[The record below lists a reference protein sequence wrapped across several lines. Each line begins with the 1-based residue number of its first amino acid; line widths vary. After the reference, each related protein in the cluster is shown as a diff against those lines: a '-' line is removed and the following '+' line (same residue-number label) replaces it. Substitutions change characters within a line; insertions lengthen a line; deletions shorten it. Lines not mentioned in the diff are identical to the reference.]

1 MNNFCHN
8 DLVFSFSQIY
18 QIIIIWNNQRN
29 IFHHHSQNQAKEKRP
44 FKTSLPLRQSNAHP
58 SQQNAPVRLICA
70 RTGPILSQIYRPIK
84 LMFKKS
90 VQTPFKIKM
99 QFNSIKLFARFVF
112 LGWLFNFISN
122 LLLFNQ
128 TDYVLLYTVF
138 THFVLPPLYGSIDR
152 IISEMPPISLQLNN
166 GSVYGKQGKIETI
179 SGIVNPTTGAVQIKA
194 LFPNINRH
202 LLSGTIGNVI
212 LQGLNEDAILI
223 PMTATVE
230 LQDKI
235 IAYRLK
241 NGKAEAAYLTVDR
254 LNDGNR
260 FVVKQGLSVGD
271 TIITEGVGQIKEG
284 MIVTPKT
291 VTP

>member
-1 MNNFCHN
+1 MY
-8 DLVFSFSQIY
+8 LVFSFSQIY
-18 QIIIIWNNQRN
+18 QIIIIWNNKRN

-138 THFVLPPLYGSIDR
+138 THFVLPPLQLYYLLHDKDVPLQHKAY
-152 IISEMPPISLQLNN
+152 II
-166 GSVYGKQGKIETI
+166 
-179 SGIVNPTTGAVQIKA
+179 GA
-194 LFPNINRH
+194 LGYF
-202 LLSGTIGNVI
+202 I
-212 LQGLNEDAILI
+212 LPFDLI
-223 PMTATVE
+223 PEGLLPVIGFTDDVAVMGLVLKIVKDSITPEIRAKADAKVME
-230 LQDKI
+230 LLQTDKI
-235 IAYRLK
+235 
-241 NGKAEAAYLTVDR
+241 
-254 LNDGNR
+254 
-260 FVVKQGLSVGD
+260 
-271 TIITEGVGQIKEG
+271 
-284 MIVTPKT
+284 
-291 VTP
+291 

>member
-138 THFVLPPLYGSIDR
+138 THFVLPPLKNSSYPGAKRTCRRIGLYFGEYFDKSI
-152 IISEMPPISLQLNN
+152 L
-166 GSVYGKQGKIETI
+166 KQ
-179 SGIVNPTTGAVQIKA
+179 VTGRLPVTDVTDTHTHHGRCVQFI
-194 LFPNINRH
+194 
-202 LLSGTIGNVI
+202 
-212 LQGLNEDAILI
+212 
-223 PMTATVE
+223 
-230 LQDKI
+230 
-235 IAYRLK
+235 
-241 NGKAEAAYLTVDR
+241 
-254 LNDGNR
+254 
-260 FVVKQGLSVGD
+260 
-271 TIITEGVGQIKEG
+271 
-284 MIVTPKT
+284 
-291 VTP
+291 

>member
-138 THFVLPPLYGSIDR
+138 THFVLPPL
-152 IISEMPPISLQLNN
+152 L
-166 GSVYGKQGKIETI
+166 
-179 SGIVNPTTGAVQIKA
+179 
-194 LFPNINRH
+194 LFPIPVTSPVSRSMVGM
-202 LLSGTIGNVI
+202 LLKELSA
-212 LQGLNEDAILI
+212 LNK
-223 PMTATVE
+223 
-230 LQDKI
+230 KI
-235 IAYRLK
+235 IQWVLLPVLR
-241 NGKAEAAYLTVDR
+241 NNSGK
-254 LNDGNR
+254 R
-260 FVVKQGLSVGD
+260 FH
-271 TIITEGVGQIKEG
+271 
-284 MIVTPKT
+284 
-291 VTP
+291 

>member
-1 MNNFCHN
+1 MY
-8 DLVFSFSQIY
+8 LVFSFSQIY
-18 QIIIIWNNQRN
+18 QIIIIWNNKRN

-138 THFVLPPLYGSIDR
+138 THFVLPPLDVTFFNISYDCMYEWYVEQLEVPYYFVLHPNKKASDFFLPEKSKPDITDSYIKSIAR
-152 IISEMPPISLQLNN
+152 ICSVNGVSINN
-166 GSVYGKQGKIETI
+166 KYK
-179 SGIVNPTTGAVQIKA
+179 
-194 LFPNINRH
+194 
-202 LLSGTIGNVI
+202 
-212 LQGLNEDAILI
+212 
-223 PMTATVE
+223 
-230 LQDKI
+230 
-235 IAYRLK
+235 
-241 NGKAEAAYLTVDR
+241 
-254 LNDGNR
+254 
-260 FVVKQGLSVGD
+260 
-271 TIITEGVGQIKEG
+271 
-284 MIVTPKT
+284 
-291 VTP
+291 

>member
-138 THFVLPPLYGSIDR
+138 THFVLPPLDSSDIHYPAGVQRYFQINKGYVFHGLHFCFVAKIHFFFYPQATTPKKSFLDYLSHIVILI
-152 IISEMPPISLQLNN
+152 IISCRKREILPLLRTKRSRENSKTL
-166 GSVYGKQGKIETI
+166 GS
-179 SGIVNPTTGAVQIKA
+179 
-194 LFPNINRH
+194 
-202 LLSGTIGNVI
+202 
-212 LQGLNEDAILI
+212 
-223 PMTATVE
+223 
-230 LQDKI
+230 
-235 IAYRLK
+235 
-241 NGKAEAAYLTVDR
+241 
-254 LNDGNR
+254 
-260 FVVKQGLSVGD
+260 
-271 TIITEGVGQIKEG
+271 
-284 MIVTPKT
+284 
-291 VTP
+291 

>member
-112 LGWLFNFISN
+112 LGWLFNVISN

-138 THFVLPPLYGSIDR
+138 THFVLPPLRFALPSQGKS
-152 IISEMPPISLQLNN
+152 SPLF
-166 GSVYGKQGKIETI
+166 GSVKSFSLMVVTKSEAE
-179 SGIVNPTTGAVQIKA
+179 SA
-194 LFPNINRH
+194 L
-202 LLSGTIGNVI
+202 
-212 LQGLNEDAILI
+212 A
-223 PMTATVE
+223 
-230 LQDKI
+230 
-235 IAYRLK
+235 
-241 NGKAEAAYLTVDR
+241 
-254 LNDGNR
+254 
-260 FVVKQGLSVGD
+260 SVP
-271 TIITEGVGQIKEG
+271 E
-284 MIVTPKT
+284 PA
-291 VTP
+291 PSR

>member
-138 THFVLPPLYGSIDR
+138 THFVLPPLDKLSYHRFYYHIVSYYFI
-152 IISEMPPISLQLNN
+152 L
-166 GSVYGKQGKIETI
+166 YIEKSSKSPDI
-179 SGIVNPTTGAVQIKA
+179 QSSFSQP
-194 LFPNINRH
+194 
-202 LLSGTIGNVI
+202 S
-212 LQGLNEDAILI
+212 DAF
-223 PMTATVE
+223 T
-230 LQDKI
+230 
-235 IAYRLK
+235 
-241 NGKAEAAYLTVDR
+241 
-254 LNDGNR
+254 
-260 FVVKQGLSVGD
+260 S
-271 TIITEGVGQIKEG
+271 
-284 MIVTPKT
+284 
-291 VTP
+291 

>member
-1 MNNFCHN
+1 MY
-8 DLVFSFSQIY
+8 LVFSFSQIY
-18 QIIIIWNNQRN
+18 QIIIIWNNKRN

-138 THFVLPPLYGSIDR
+138 THFVLPPLLFAKCLYEFFSFSLSLSDKLLLS
-152 IISEMPPISLQLNN
+152 ISECTKLTILSIALSTVLLLIFDLYPNAFITHIFTSSN
-166 GSVYGKQGKIETI
+166 I
-179 SGIVNPTTGAVQIKA
+179 SGDLIAAFIRSAISFAP
-194 LFPNINRH
+194 
-202 LLSGTIGNVI
+202 LSCDSDKMSRKISANVI
-212 LQGLNEDAILI
+212 YLFSIIFKLQTFQQFYHFI
-223 PMTATVE
+223 
-230 LQDKI
+230 
-235 IAYRLK
+235 
-241 NGKAEAAYLTVDR
+241 
-254 LNDGNR
+254 DG
-260 FVVKQGLSVGD
+260 S
-271 TIITEGVGQIKEG
+271 
-284 MIVTPKT
+284 
-291 VTP
+291 

>member
-1 MNNFCHN
+1 MY
-8 DLVFSFSQIY
+8 LVFSFSQIY
-18 QIIIIWNNQRN
+18 QIIIIWNNKRN

-138 THFVLPPLYGSIDR
+138 THFVLPPLHR
-152 IISEMPPISLQLNN
+152 FNLCLR
-166 GSVYGKQGKIETI
+166 
-179 SGIVNPTTGAVQIKA
+179 
-194 LFPNINRH
+194 F
-202 LLSGTIGNVI
+202 TIGKCTT
-212 LQGLNEDAILI
+212 QY
-223 PMTATVE
+223 
-230 LQDKI
+230 K
-235 IAYRLK
+235 
-241 NGKAEAAYLTVDR
+241 
-254 LNDGNR
+254 
-260 FVVKQGLSVGD
+260 
-271 TIITEGVGQIKEG
+271 
-284 MIVTPKT
+284 
-291 VTP
+291 

>member
-138 THFVLPPLYGSIDR
+138 THFVLPPLLATITGYSGIDPEV
-152 IISEMPPISLQLNN
+152 S
-166 GSVYGKQGKIETI
+166 I
-179 SGIVNPTTGAVQIKA
+179 SGLAPGVDNK
-194 LFPNINRH
+194 NRYPSTRTYT
-202 LLSGTIGNVI
+202 LGIS
-212 LQGLNEDAILI
+212 
-223 PMTATVE
+223 
-230 LQDKI
+230 
-235 IAYRLK
+235 
-241 NGKAEAAYLTVDR
+241 
-254 LNDGNR
+254 
-260 FVVKQGLSVGD
+260 VKF
-271 TIITEGVGQIKEG
+271 
-284 MIVTPKT
+284 
-291 VTP
+291 

>member
-138 THFVLPPLYGSIDR
+138 THFVLPPLR
-152 IISEMPPISLQLNN
+152 
-166 GSVYGKQGKIETI
+166 KQ
-179 SGIVNPTTGAVQIKA
+179 PTQ
-194 LFPNINRH
+194 PNIFRLTVFLVIIQNSFFQCSLFRKGKSYVVEFKSAN
-202 LLSGTIGNVI
+202 LLSSQHQS
-212 LQGLNEDAILI
+212 L
-223 PMTATVE
+223 
-230 LQDKI
+230 
-235 IAYRLK
+235 
-241 NGKAEAAYLTVDR
+241 
-254 LNDGNR
+254 R
-260 FVVKQGLSVGD
+260 FFR
-271 TIITEGVGQIKEG
+271 IK
-284 MIVTPKT
+284 
-291 VTP
+291 

>member
-138 THFVLPPLYGSIDR
+138 THFVLPPLSAIR
-152 IISEMPPISLQLNN
+152 
-166 GSVYGKQGKIETI
+166 QGLV
-179 SGIVNPTTGAVQIKA
+179 SCG
-194 LFPNINRH
+194 F
-202 LLSGTIGNVI
+202 LLSVC
-212 LQGLNEDAILI
+212 
-223 PMTATVE
+223 
-230 LQDKI
+230 
-235 IAYRLK
+235 
-241 NGKAEAAYLTVDR
+241 
-254 LNDGNR
+254 
-260 FVVKQGLSVGD
+260 
-271 TIITEGVGQIKEG
+271 
-284 MIVTPKT
+284 
-291 VTP
+291 

>member
-138 THFVLPPLYGSIDR
+138 THFVLPPLFSLHVICFRQCRTYIRISSTMSNSYTTTSKTGFISIKSKTVPCKSINSSR
-152 IISEMPPISLQLNN
+152 IIR
-166 GSVYGKQGKIETI
+166 
-179 SGIVNPTTGAVQIKA
+179 KA
-194 LFPNINRH
+194 
-202 LLSGTIGNVI
+202 S
-212 LQGLNEDAILI
+212 
-223 PMTATVE
+223 
-230 LQDKI
+230 
-235 IAYRLK
+235 
-241 NGKAEAAYLTVDR
+241 
-254 LNDGNR
+254 
-260 FVVKQGLSVGD
+260 
-271 TIITEGVGQIKEG
+271 
-284 MIVTPKT
+284 PK
-291 VTP
+291 

>member
-1 MNNFCHN
+1 MHMNNFCHN

-138 THFVLPPLYGSIDR
+138 THFVLPPLDIPQGEALNSD
-152 IISEMPPISLQLNN
+152 SLSLRTE
-166 GSVYGKQGKIETI
+166 YDYH
-179 SGIVNPTTGAVQIKA
+179 P
-194 LFPNINRH
+194 
-202 LLSGTIGNVI
+202 
-212 LQGLNEDAILI
+212 
-223 PMTATVE
+223 
-230 LQDKI
+230 
-235 IAYRLK
+235 
-241 NGKAEAAYLTVDR
+241 
-254 LNDGNR
+254 
-260 FVVKQGLSVGD
+260 LSVTGYY
-271 TIITEGVGQIKEG
+271 
-284 MIVTPKT
+284 
-291 VTP
+291 

>member
-138 THFVLPPLYGSIDR
+138 THFVLPPLDMIDLYKDSR
-152 IISEMPPISLQLNN
+152 TFRD
-166 GSVYGKQGKIETI
+166 SVMIG
-179 SGIVNPTTGAVQIKA
+179 GIVTLIIALIGLLGYTSDETNRRGREIAIRKVNGATAWSILKMISKDISYIAIPAIVIGMTVA
-194 LFPNINRH
+194 YY
-202 LLSGTIGNVI
+202 SGTGWLEKFTEKAPIGFFIFLAGAMMVYV
-212 LQGLNEDAILI
+212 L
-223 PMTATVE
+223 
-230 LQDKI
+230 I
-235 IAYRLK
+235 IACVLYRAWAVSNSNPVDSLK
-241 NGKAEAAYLTVDR
+241 SE
-254 LNDGNR
+254 
-260 FVVKQGLSVGD
+260 
-271 TIITEGVGQIKEG
+271 
-284 MIVTPKT
+284 
-291 VTP
+291 

>member
-138 THFVLPPLYGSIDR
+138 THFVLPPLHSI
-152 IISEMPPISLQLNN
+152 LF
-166 GSVYGKQGKIETI
+166 
-179 SGIVNPTTGAVQIKA
+179 
-194 LFPNINRH
+194 LFPQRYDLSAIKKPEKQIINGLMEKSKR
-202 LLSGTIGNVI
+202 LSENRLAHSEKNV
-212 LQGLNEDAILI
+212 
-223 PMTATVE
+223 
-230 LQDKI
+230 
-235 IAYRLK
+235 
-241 NGKAEAAYLTVDR
+241 
-254 LNDGNR
+254 
-260 FVVKQGLSVGD
+260 
-271 TIITEGVGQIKEG
+271 GVL
-284 MIVTPKT
+284 
-291 VTP
+291 

>member
-138 THFVLPPLYGSIDR
+138 THFVLPPLKATGHW
-152 IISEMPPISLQLNN
+152 MPPLQ
-166 GSVYGKQGKIETI
+166 
-179 SGIVNPTTGAVQIKA
+179 P
-194 LFPNINRH
+194 
-202 LLSGTIGNVI
+202 
-212 LQGLNEDAILI
+212 D
-223 PMTATVE
+223 
-230 LQDKI
+230 
-235 IAYRLK
+235 
-241 NGKAEAAYLTVDR
+241 KAETAPSA
-254 LNDGNR
+254 
-260 FVVKQGLSVGD
+260 SPPS
-271 TIITEGVGQIKEG
+271 I
-284 MIVTPKT
+284 
-291 VTP
+291 

>member
-138 THFVLPPLYGSIDR
+138 THFVLPPLFTEPENPYVIRG
-152 IISEMPPISLQLNN
+152 ISLYLI
-166 GSVYGKQGKIETI
+166 GAWSFSSIIPSSFKSTYKKSPMRGVP
-179 SGIVNPTTGAVQIKA
+179 PT
-194 LFPNINRH
+194 
-202 LLSGTIGNVI
+202 
-212 LQGLNEDAILI
+212 
-223 PMTATVE
+223 
-230 LQDKI
+230 
-235 IAYRLK
+235 
-241 NGKAEAAYLTVDR
+241 
-254 LNDGNR
+254 
-260 FVVKQGLSVGD
+260 
-271 TIITEGVGQIKEG
+271 
-284 MIVTPKT
+284 
-291 VTP
+291 

>member
-99 QFNSIKLFARFVF
+99 QFNSIKLFARCVF

-138 THFVLPPLYGSIDR
+138 THFVLPPLIYNKKFYSQTFMNQLLNGAQYIFYR
-152 IISEMPPISLQLNN
+152 PI
-166 GSVYGKQGKIETI
+166 
-179 SGIVNPTTGAVQIKA
+179 
-194 LFPNINRH
+194 
-202 LLSGTIGNVI
+202 
-212 LQGLNEDAILI
+212 
-223 PMTATVE
+223 
-230 LQDKI
+230 
-235 IAYRLK
+235 
-241 NGKAEAAYLTVDR
+241 
-254 LNDGNR
+254 
-260 FVVKQGLSVGD
+260 
-271 TIITEGVGQIKEG
+271 
-284 MIVTPKT
+284 
-291 VTP
+291 

>member
-138 THFVLPPLYGSIDR
+138 THFVLPPLHS
-152 IISEMPPISLQLNN
+152 
-166 GSVYGKQGKIETI
+166 
-179 SGIVNPTTGAVQIKA
+179 
-194 LFPNINRH
+194 RH
-202 LLSGTIGNVI
+202 LSKQDCKNA
-212 LQGLNEDAILI
+212 GLNIVDLETNPDLQDAILSLHHCYMI
-223 PMTATVE
+223 LFDKFLISKVVE
-230 LQDKI
+230 NNIGGRYMQNYNAK
-235 IAYRLK
+235 
-241 NGKAEAAYLTVDR
+241 
-254 LNDGNR
+254 
-260 FVVKQGLSVGD
+260 
-271 TIITEGVGQIKEG
+271 
-284 MIVTPKT
+284 
-291 VTP
+291 

>member
-138 THFVLPPLYGSIDR
+138 THFVLPPLHKKEACLLLPKNRPLYEKVSIP
-152 IISEMPPISLQLNN
+152 SMPPDHTRQHPAN
-166 GSVYGKQGKIETI
+166 
-179 SGIVNPTTGAVQIKA
+179 
-194 LFPNINRH
+194 LFSPP
-202 LLSGTIGNVI
+202 LS
-212 LQGLNEDAILI
+212 
-223 PMTATVE
+223 
-230 LQDKI
+230 
-235 IAYRLK
+235 
-241 NGKAEAAYLTVDR
+241 
-254 LNDGNR
+254 
-260 FVVKQGLSVGD
+260 
-271 TIITEGVGQIKEG
+271 
-284 MIVTPKT
+284 
-291 VTP
+291 